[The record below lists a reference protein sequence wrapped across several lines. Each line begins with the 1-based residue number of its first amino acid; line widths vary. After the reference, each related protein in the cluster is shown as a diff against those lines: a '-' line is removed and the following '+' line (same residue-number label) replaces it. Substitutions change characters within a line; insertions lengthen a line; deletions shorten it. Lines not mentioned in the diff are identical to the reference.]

1 MEENSMKHLTEEEF
15 SNLNLEDMKKHIIEL
30 LEEVPDENM
39 QELYEGVKQIYDEYD
54 KENNQK

>member
-1 MEENSMKHLTEEEF
+1 MEENGMKHLTEEEF

>member
-1 MEENSMKHLTEEEF
+1 MKHLTEEEF

-54 KENNQK
+54 KENDQK